1 MCNISVSE
9 IRLFFFD
16 FLAAMVD
23 MKDEYVFLPCNV
35 AKLHRM
41 RKYYNNVGLPG
52 CCCCGSMDVVH
63 VKWLSCPTGD
73 HNRMKGKAG
82 SYSCISM
89 HHRL

>member
-9 IRLFFFD
+9 IHLFFFD
-16 FLAAMVD
+16 FLAAMVG
-23 MKDEYVFLPCNV
+23 MKDEYVFLPHNV
-35 AKLHRM
+35 TELRRM
-41 RKYYNNVGLPG
+41 SKYYDEVGLPG
-52 CCCCGSMDVVH
+52 CCGSMDVVH